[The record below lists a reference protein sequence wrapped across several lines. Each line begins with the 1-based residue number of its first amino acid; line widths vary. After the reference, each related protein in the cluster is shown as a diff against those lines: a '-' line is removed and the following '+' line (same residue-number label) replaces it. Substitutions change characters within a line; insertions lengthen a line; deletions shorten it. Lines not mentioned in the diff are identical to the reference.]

1 MPKTILIADDERG
14 IRDSLKRLLEF
25 ESYQVLLANDG
36 PSALKTARDQRV
48 DLMLLDIKMPGM
60 DGLEV
65 LSHVHEEQPDVPVVI
80 ISGHGTI
87 QTAVEATRL
96 GAYDF
101 IEKPIDADRI
111 LLVIRNGLEQRKLI
125 VENISLRE
133 EFKRSSEI
141 VGESPEILAIL
152 DTVKKVASTNAR
164 VLIMGENGTG
174 KEMVARTL
182 HEFSS
187 RSKEPFIEVNCA
199 AIPEE
204 LIESELF
211 GHEKGSFTGA
221 VSRRVGKFE
230 LADGGTLFLDEVGDM
245 SHNAQAK
252 VLRVLQESVFERV
265 GGTETNRV
273 DVRVIAATNKDLL
286 TASQEG
292 TFREDLFYRLNVV
305 PVTVPPL
312 RKRVSDLSALVDHF
326 LQQTAVELGQ
336 PPKKMSKR
344 AIETLKEY
352 SWPGNVRE
360 LKNLIERLVIL
371 APKNTIEAEDLP
383 ELGPGKKIDD
393 QFFDKDSYGDFRSAM
408 EKEFFERKLR
418 LYGYNVSKT
427 ARKLGMQ
434 RSNLYKKLEKYDIP
448 YKSGKDAES
457 EELEAE

>member
-1 MPKTILIADDERG
+1 MPKTILIADDEQG

-25 ESYQVLLANDG
+25 ESYQVVLAADG
-36 PSALKTARDQRV
+36 PSALKAARDQRV
-48 DLMLLDIKMPGM
+48 DLILLDIKMPGM

-125 VENISLRE
+125 VENISLRQ

-141 VGESPEILAIL
+141 VGESTEILAIL

-182 HEFSS
+182 HEFSA

-265 GGTETNRV
+265 GGTETNKV

-286 TASQEG
+286 SASQEG
-292 TFREDLFYRLNVV
+292 TFREDLYYRLNVV
-305 PVTVPPL
+305 PITVPPL
-312 RKRVSDLSALVDHF
+312 RKRISDLPALVDHF
-326 LQQTAVELGQ
+326 LQQTGFELGQ
-336 PPKKMSKR
+336 PPKKMAKR
-344 AIETLKEY
+344 AIERLREY
-352 SWPGNVRE
+352 TWPGNVRE

-371 APKNTIEAEDLP
+371 APKATIEAEDLP
-383 ELGPGKKIDD
+383 ELGPGRKVEDL
-393 QFFDKDSYGDFRSAM
+393 FFDKESYGDFRAAM

-418 LYGYNVSKT
+418 LYGFNVSKT

-434 RSNLYKKLEKYDIP
+434 RSNLYKKLEKYGIP

-457 EELEAE
+457 EEVEAE